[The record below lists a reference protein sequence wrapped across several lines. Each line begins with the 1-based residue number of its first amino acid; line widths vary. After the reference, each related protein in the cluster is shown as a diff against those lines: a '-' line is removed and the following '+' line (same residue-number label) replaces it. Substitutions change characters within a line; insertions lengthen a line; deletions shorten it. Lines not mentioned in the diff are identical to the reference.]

1 MASNINPYNVDGT
14 FPVAGQD
21 NSSQGFR
28 DNFTNIKNNF
38 IYAQNEIS
46 DLQNKA
52 IVTGA
57 LAGSTLSNDMAG
69 TQIRRPQLVAWT
81 QALLDLGNIS
91 TIAVLDFNQ
100 ANFQKFTT
108 ANSID
113 LSFIN
118 WPSSTGA
125 GALGYGVM
133 RVWINV
139 TSTSHTITLP
149 NVVDISVNDIAGY
162 NSTTHELT
170 FDTIGNYI
178 FDFSSID
185 GGKNYLI
192 FDVTRNRTTFRDSY
206 LYLNRQVN
214 PGLFVGYGPDVLSTA
229 LSLSSEQF
237 GYDTISSFGSYN
249 SVSVGNLSLATQ
261 VNSLLDSGSLAGY
274 TITSTRGN
282 LASQTVSPVHS
293 GDFLGY
299 VNAQTYTGDRTG
311 SGNVFQQVSS
321 MSFFATG
328 GNVQYGL
335 GGNIAFFTMPEGI
348 AGNLNQV
355 QQALSI
361 NSDQSV
367 EVLGAL
373 KTDGVMAMTSTEF
386 ASVALTAA
394 PAVVIGNTTGALI
407 LDSINSQTIATANI
421 QLPLAPV
428 DKQQL
433 RISSVAPITTA
444 NVYAANGV
452 AIKYIPATYFASGNV
467 VVQLTYNHTN
477 ATWYQS

>member
-38 IYAQNEIS
+38 VYAQNEIS
-46 DLQNKA
+46 DLQSKA

-57 LAGSTLSNDMAG
+57 LTGSALSNDMAG

-91 TIAVLDFNQ
+91 TVAVLDFNQ
-100 ANFQKFTT
+100 ANFQKITT

-118 WPSSTGA
+118 WPSSVGA

-133 RVWINV
+133 RVWIKV
-139 TSTSHTITLP
+139 TNTSHTVTLP
-149 NVVDISVNDIAGY
+149 NVVDIGVNDIAGY
-162 NSTTHELT
+162 DSATHALT
-170 FDTIGNYI
+170 FDATGDYI

-185 GGKNYLI
+185 GGTNYLI

-206 LYLNRQVN
+206 LYLNRAVN
-214 PGLFVGYGPDVLSTA
+214 PGLFVGYGPEILSTA
-229 LSLSSEQF
+229 LSLSSESF
-237 GYDTISSFGSYN
+237 GYDTISSYGSYN

-282 LASQTVSPVHS
+282 LASQTLAPVQS

-299 VNAQTYTGDRTG
+299 VNAQTYTGDR
-311 SGNVFQQVSS
+311 SGAGNAFQQVSS
-321 MSFFATG
+321 ISFFATG
-328 GNVQYGL
+328 SNVQYGL
-335 GGNIAFFTMPEGI
+335 GGNIAFFTMPQGI
-348 AGNLNQV
+348 TGNLNQV
-355 QQALSI
+355 QQAMSI

-367 EVLGAL
+367 EILGTFR
-373 KTDGVMAMTSTEF
+373 TDGAMVAKGTQIF
-386 ASVALTAA
+386 SVPLTAA
-394 PAVVIGNTTGALI
+394 PALVINSNTSSLI

-421 QLPLAPV
+421 QLPRTPA
-428 DKQQL
+428 DKQQI
-433 RISSVAPITTA
+433 RISAVAPISRA
-444 NVYAANGV
+444 NVYAADGV
-452 AIKYIPATYFASGNV
+452 AIKYVGHNYFASGNV
-467 VVQLTYNHTN
+467 VVQLTYNQTN

>member
-1 MASNINPYNVDGT
+1 MASNINPFNVDGT

-57 LAGSTLSNDMAG
+57 LAGTTLNNDMAG

-91 TIAVLDFNQ
+91 TVAILDFNQ
-100 ANFQKFTT
+100 ANFQKITT
-108 ANSID
+108 ANSIN

-133 RVWINV
+133 RVWLNV
-139 TSTSHTITLP
+139 TRTSHTVTLP

-162 NSTTHELT
+162 NSGTHTLT
-170 FDTIGNYI
+170 FDVTGNYI

-185 GGKNYLI
+185 GGKNYI
-192 FDVTRNRTTFRDSY
+192 ISDVTRNRSTFRDQY
-206 LYLNRQVN
+206 LYYDRLSN
-214 PGLFVGYGPDVLSTA
+214 PGLFVGFGPA
-229 LSLSSEQF
+229 LSEF
-237 GYDTISSFGSYN
+237 VNIDNATDNWDTISSFGSLN
-249 SVSVGNLSLATQ
+249 SVNVGNLSVASQTALNT
-261 VNSLLDSGSLAGY
+261 DTGSLPGY
-274 TITSTRGN
+274 SLTAARGN
-282 LASQTVSPVHS
+282 LTNKTIAPVHS

-299 VNAQTYTGDRTG
+299 VNGQTYTGDRTG
-311 SGNVFQQVSS
+311 SGNAFQQVSS
-321 MSFFATG
+321 ISFYATG
-328 GNVQYGL
+328 ANVQYGL
-335 GGNIAFFTMPEGI
+335 GGNIAFFTMPDG
-348 AGNLNQV
+348 AGNIGNV
-355 QQALSI
+355 AQALSI

-367 EVLGAL
+367 EVLGTFQ
-373 KTDGVMAMTSTEF
+373 TDGAMVNKSTQIF
-386 ASVALTAA
+386 SVPLTAA
-394 PAVVIGNTTGALI
+394 PGIVINNNSNSLI

-421 QLPLAPV
+421 LLPITPV
-428 DKQQL
+428 DKQQI
-433 RISSVAPITTA
+433 RISSVAPITKA
-444 NVYAANGV
+444 SVYAANGV
-452 AIKYIPATYFASGNV
+452 AVKYVPQTYFSSGNA
-467 VVQLTYNHTN
+467 VVQLTYNSAN
-477 ATWYQS
+477 STWYQS